1 MLWQIAFVE
10 ISMHKIDLKLSIDSL
25 TKIRASLNDYVLLI
39 DSIKDGKHCLT
50 KSRERATLAMSELM
64 EAIKE

>member
-1 MLWQIAFVE
+1 VFVE
-10 ISMHKIDLKLSIDSL
+10 MSMQKIDLKLSIDSL
-25 TKIRASLNDYVLLI
+25 TKIRTSLNDYVLLI
-39 DSIKDGKHCLT
+39 DSLKDGASCLT